1 MQLQSDPAPKRQPQ
15 ITLSNV
21 ISGCYL
27 DWEKGWI
34 SKKIE
39 LTEDQKSAF
48 VHVFGKGCTER
59 RKEHLRRF
67 INNLEGERTYGI
79 YDRIVFGDYGI
90 PCQYVAGQ
98 DYPSEVAYIRK
109 LICGW

>member
-1 MQLQSDPAPKRQPQ
+1 MQFDPVPPRKPQ
-15 ITLSNV
+15 ISLSNI
-21 ISGCYL
+21 ISSRYF

-34 SKKIE
+34 DKKIE
-39 LTEDQKSAF
+39 LTEEQKSAF

-59 RKEHLRRF
+59 RKEHLWRF
-67 INNLEGERTYGI
+67 INNLEDERTYGI
-79 YDRIVFGDYGI
+79 YDRIVFGDCGAS
-90 PCQYVAGQ
+90 CQYIAGQ